1 MKNYIL
7 LFVLLLVSGSFSS
20 AQKLKPPKKLLKGTL
35 DNGLTYYIYPNQK
48 PKEEA
53 VYRLFIKSGSLFE
66 TEEQRGLAHFL
77 EHMAFN
83 GTKHFPGNELTA
95 FLESKGAK
103 FGADLNAHT
112 SMNETVYKL
121 QLPSSDPAFVD
132 STIMILADWA
142 GGLLLDSTEVE
153 DERGVI
159 LSEWLLRVGPKYD
172 AQNAFL
178 LELLNNSRYSQR
190 LTIGDTAVI
199 RNFPLEDLQNYY
211 EKWYDPSI
219 MAVAV
224 AGDVD
229 VNQVKKSI
237 RKYFSNLP
245 SSLNGE
251 LPEYHIPDYDK
262 VEVKTVS
269 HESLDGVELN
279 VIQLLDQPVAVVSIK
294 EYPEYLQRTL
304 LNRLI
309 KARFAELSFLN
320 PAYKK
325 ASYSYSSFLNTKG
338 ALLGSVELTPT
349 KIKDGIIDF
358 AGKSEQMFAY
368 GFTSGEIQKAKTIY
382 INELRR
388 KAESNEPNLSSSLI
402 NEIYSN
408 FYVGNK
414 IVSAKDEYKLALK
427 YIDAIDSAKLC
438 NRLHELR
445 APNKTHYLITTFD
458 KAKDE
463 IPSKTALI
471 AIFDSIRTSN
481 VQPYENNLKIP
492 ENLLQ
497 KEPVAGRI
505 VKTKHLDEID
515 ADQLT
520 LSNGAVVTFKSSSLS
535 PDHVMLS
542 GFKKGGLYSL
552 DSTDYISGLYAG
564 PIVGLS
570 GAGDFSRQ
578 ELSRFLAGSSVST
591 RFIIEKTRVGI
602 GAGCNIEDLERL
614 FQLLYLKWTSPR
626 IDTAI
631 FDQTKSKAIESYQTR
646 NETPTTLFY
655 EDLNLLLNGD
665 NYTTRT
671 VTDARIEKELQLNRI
686 LPLFESQFNSV
697 RGFNFVIIGDCSLKE
712 IKPYIE
718 KYIGALSGDISQNND
733 YHYTYPKS
741 ITRETSVIQNV
752 GDNAKST
759 VSLIFQSNKEITD
772 YSKTKL
778 LNDITSE
785 IIRARLLEVLR
796 EKMGMIY
803 SVSVQMSETRF
814 PSDLRRT
821 SIRFSCKPEDVDTL
835 IEATLEQLKLMG
847 QHPEDL
853 DLKLADVKQNQIK
866 DWNLNKQRIT
876 YWSGGIRNNLFNNE
890 NDWRFLT
897 EFDLVIEKI
906 NAESISKNIQQELL
920 QVPMIKAVLNPDPNQ
935 NNKEI
940 QSTN

>member
-1 MKNYIL
+1 MRNFIL
-7 LFVLLLVSGSFSS
+7 LFTVLLVSGSFSS
-20 AQKLKPPKKLLKGTL
+20 AQKLTPPKKLVKGTL
-35 DNGLTYYIYPNQK
+35 DNGLTYYIYPNQN
-48 PKEEA
+48 PKGEA

-178 LELLNNSRYSQR
+178 LELLNNSRYSER

-199 RNFPLEDLQNYY
+199 NNFPLEDLRNYY

-219 MAVAV
+219 MAVAI

-251 LPEYHIPDYDK
+251 LPEYHISDYDK
-262 VEVKTVS
+262 VKVKTVS

-279 VIQLLDQPVAVVSIK
+279 VIQLLDQPAAVVSIK

-309 KARFAELSFLN
+309 KARFAELSFSN

-358 AGKSEQMFAY
+358 AAKSEQMFTY

-388 KAESNEPNLSSSLI
+388 KAESKEPNLSSALI
-402 NEIYSN
+402 NEIYSD

-414 IVSAKDEYKLALK
+414 IVSAKDEYKLVLK
-427 YIDAIDSAKLC
+427 YINTIDSSKLC
-438 NRLHELR
+438 NQLHELR
-445 APNKTHYLITTFD
+445 SPYKTHYLITAFD

-463 IPSKTALI
+463 IPSETALI

-481 VQPYENNLKIP
+481 VQPYENNLEIP

-505 VKTKHLDEID
+505 VKTKHMDEID

-520 LSNGAVVTFKSSSLS
+520 LSNGAVVTFKSSALS
-535 PDHVMLS
+535 PDDIMLS

-564 PIVGLS
+564 SIVGLS

-578 ELSRFLAGSSVST
+578 ELSRFLAGSSIST

-602 GAGCNIEDLERL
+602 GAKSNIEDLERL

-626 IDTAI
+626 IDTAT

-655 EDLNLLLNGD
+655 EDINLLLNGN
-665 NYTTRT
+665 NYTTQT
-671 VTDARIEKELQLNRI
+671 VTDTRLEKELQLNRI
-686 LPLFESQFNSV
+686 LPLYRAQFNSAN
-697 RGFNFVIIGDCSLKE
+697 GFEFVVIGDCSLKE

-718 KYIGALSGDISQNND
+718 KYIGGLPGGITKNSD
-733 YHYTYPKS
+733 YQYTYPKS
-741 ITRETSVIQNV
+741 LANDTSLVGNV
-752 GDNAKST
+752 GDDAKST
-759 VSLIFQSNKEITD
+759 VSLVFQSNKEITG

-803 SVSVQMSETRF
+803 SVSVQMSETKY

-821 SIRFSCKPEDVDTL
+821 SIRFSCKPDDVNTL
-835 IEATLEQLKLMG
+835 IEATLEQLKRMA
-847 QHPEDL
+847 QHPETL
-853 DLKLADVKQNQIK
+853 ELKLADVKQNQIK
-866 DWNLNKQRIT
+866 DWNLDKQRIT
-876 YWSGGIRNNLFNNE
+876 YWSGGIRNNLYNEE

-897 EFDLVIEKI
+897 EFDEVVEQI
-906 NAESISKNIQQELL
+906 NAESISENIQKELL
-920 QVPMIKAVLNPDPNQ
+920 QVSLIKAVLNPDPNQ
-935 NNKEI
+935 NKKEI

>member
-1 MKNYIL
+1 M
-7 LFVLLLVSGSFSS
+7 V
-20 AQKLKPPKKLLKGTL
+20 KGTL
-35 DNGLTYYIYPNQK
+35 DNGLTYYIYPNKK
-48 PKEEA
+48 PKGEA

-103 FGADLNAHT
+103 FGTDLNAHT

-142 GGLLLDSTEVE
+142 GGLLLDSNEVE
-153 DERGVI
+153 GERGVI
-159 LSEWLLRVGPKYD
+159 LSEWLLKEGPKYE

-178 LELLNNSRYSQR
+178 LELLNNSRYSDR

-199 RNFPLEDLQNYY
+199 KNFPLEDLRNYY

-229 VNQVKKSI
+229 VAKVKKSI
-237 RKYFSNLP
+237 KKYFSDMP
-245 SSLNGE
+245 SSLNGV
-251 LPEYHIPDYDK
+251 LPKHPISDYDK
-262 VEVKTVS
+262 VEIKTVS

-279 VIQLLDQPVAVVSIK
+279 VIQLLEQPAAVATEK
-294 EYPEYLQRTL
+294 EYPAYLQRTL
-304 LNRLI
+304 LNLLI
-309 KARFAELSFLN
+309 RARFLERSFSD
-320 PAYKK
+320 PAYKD
-325 ASYSYSSFLNTKG
+325 ASYSYSRFLNCKG
-338 ALLGSVELTPT
+338 VLMGSVELTPT
-349 KIKDGIIDF
+349 KIKAGIIDF
-358 AGKSEQMFAY
+358 ANASEQMFVH
-368 GFTSGEIQKAKTIY
+368 GFTSDEILKVKTMY
-382 INELRR
+382 INKLRH
-388 KAESNEPNLSSSLI
+388 KAESKETNSSSHLI
-402 NEIYSN
+402 NDIYSD

-414 IVSAKDEYKLALK
+414 IVSVKDEYKLALK
-427 YIDAIDSAKLC
+427 YIDAIDSSKFC
-438 NRLHELR
+438 NQLHELR

-463 IPSKTALI
+463 IPSKTTLI
-471 AIFDSIRTSN
+471 SIFDSIRTSN
-481 VQPYENNLKIP
+481 IQPYQYAVKVP

-505 VKTKHLDEID
+505 VNTKHLEEID

-535 PDHVMLS
+535 PDDLILS

-552 DSTDYISGLYAG
+552 DSTDYISGLYTRS
-564 PIVGLS
+564 IVGLS

-578 ELSRFLAGSSVST
+578 ELSRFLAGNSARASFMV
-591 RFIIEKTRVGI
+591 EKTRVGI
-602 GAGCNIEDLERL
+602 GANSNIEDLESL

-626 IDTAI
+626 IDSAT
-631 FDQTKSKAIESYQTR
+631 FEQTKSEAIESYQTR

-655 EDLNLLLNGD
+655 KDLSRLLNGD

-671 VTDARIEKELQLNRI
+671 VTDTRLEKELQLNRI
-686 LPLFESQFNSV
+686 LPLYKSQFSSAT
-697 RGFNFVIIGDCSLKE
+697 GFEFVIIGDCSLKE

-718 KYIGALSGDISQNND
+718 KYIGGLPGGIRKSDD
-733 YHYTYPKS
+733 YQYTYPKS
-741 ITRETSVIQNV
+741 PVNDTSLIADV

-759 VSLIFQSNKEITD
+759 VSLVFQSNKKITG

-785 IIRARLLEVLR
+785 IIQARLLEVLR

-803 SVSVQMSETRF
+803 SVGVQMSETKY

-821 SIRFSCKPEDVDTL
+821 NIRFSCKPDDVNTL
-835 IEATLEQLKLMG
+835 IEATLEQLRLMA
-847 QHPEDL
+847 QHPENL
-853 DLKLADVKQNQIK
+853 ELKLADVKQNQVK
-866 DWNLNKQRIT
+866 EWDLDKQSIT
-876 YWSGGIRNNLFNNE
+876 YWSSGIRNKLFNNE

-897 EFDLVIEKI
+897 EFDRIIEQI
-906 NAESISKNIQQELL
+906 TAESISENIQKELL
-920 QVPMIKAVLNPDPNQ
+920 QTPLIKAVLNPDPNQ

-940 QSTN
+940 QSIN

>member
-1 MKNYIL
+1 MRNFIL
-7 LFVLLLVSGSFSS
+7 LFIILLVSSVFSS
-20 AQKLKPPKKLLKGTL
+20 AQELKPPKKLVKGTL
-35 DNGLTYYIYPNQK
+35 DNGLTYYIYPNKK
-48 PKEEA
+48 PEGEA

-83 GTKHFPGNELTA
+83 GTRHFPGNSLTA

-121 QLPSSDPAFVD
+121 QLPSTDPAFVD

-159 LSEWLLRVGPKYD
+159 LSEWLLKVGPKYE

-178 LELLNNSRYSQR
+178 LELLNNSRYSRR

-199 RNFPLEDLQNYY
+199 KNFPLEDLQAYY
-211 EKWYDPSI
+211 QKWYDPSI

-229 VNQVKKSI
+229 VAKVKKSI
-237 RKYFSNLP
+237 KKYFSHMP
-245 SSLNGE
+245 SSLNGV
-251 LPEYHIPDYDK
+251 LPKHLISDYDK
-262 VEVKTVS
+262 VEVKTIS

-279 VIQLLDQPVAVVSIK
+279 VIQLLEQPVAVTTEK
-294 EYPEYLQRTL
+294 EYPAYLQRTL
-304 LNRLI
+304 LNQLI
-309 KARFAELSFLN
+309 KARFAERSFSN

-349 KIKDGIIDF
+349 KIKAGIIDF
-358 AGKSEQMFAY
+358 AGASEQMFRY
-368 GFTSGEIQKAKTIY
+368 GFTSGEIKKAKTIY
-382 INELRR
+382 INGLKR
-388 KAESNEPNLSSSLI
+388 KAESKEPSLSSALI
-402 NEIYSN
+402 NEIYSE

-427 YIDAIDSAKLC
+427 YIDAIDSLKLC
-438 NRLHELR
+438 NQLRELHT
-445 APNKTHYLITTFD
+445 PDKTHYLVTAFD

-463 IPSKTALI
+463 IPSETALI
-471 AIFDSIRTSN
+471 SIFDSIRTSN
-481 VQPYENNLKIP
+481 IQPYQYAVEMP

-497 KEPVAGRI
+497 KEPLAGKI
-505 VKTKHLDEID
+505 VKTKRLEEID

-535 PDHVMLS
+535 PDDILLS
-542 GFKKGGLYSL
+542 AFRKGGLYAL
-552 DSTDYISGLYAG
+552 DSVDYVSGLYTG
-564 PIVGLS
+564 SIVGLS

-578 ELSRFLAGSSVST
+578 ELSRYLAGTSVSS
-591 RFIIEKTRVGI
+591 RFIIEKSRVGI
-602 GAGCNIEDLERL
+602 GAKSNIEDLELL

-631 FDQTKSKAIESYQTR
+631 FEQTKSKAIETYQTR
-646 NETPTTLFY
+646 NETPTTRFY
-655 EDLNLLLNGD
+655 EDFSLLLNGD

-671 VTDARIEKELQLNRI
+671 VTDTRLEKELQLNRI
-686 LPLFESQFNSV
+686 LPLFQSHYNSAQ
-697 RGFNFVIIGDCSLKE
+697 GFHFVFVGDCSLKE

-718 KYIGALSGDISQNND
+718 KYIGSLPGDTPENNG
-733 YHYTYPKS
+733 YQYTYS
-741 ITRETSVIQNV
+741 ETVANDTSFIQNV

-759 VSLIFQSNKEITD
+759 VSLMFQSNKKITD
-772 YSKTKL
+772 YNHTQL
-778 LNDITSE
+778 LNDITEE
-785 IIRARLLEVLR
+785 IVRARLLEVLR

-803 SVSVQMSETRF
+803 SVGVQMSQTKH

-835 IEATLEQLKLMG
+835 IATTMEQLRLLA
-847 QHPEDL
+847 QNPENL
-853 DLKLADVKQNQIK
+853 GLKLVDVKQNQLK
-866 DWNLNKQRIT
+866 DWQLDKQRIT
-876 YWSGGIRNNLFNNE
+876 YWSGGIRNKLFNNE
-890 NDWRFLT
+890 NSWEYLT
-897 EFDLVIEKI
+897 GFDRIIEQI
-906 NAESISKNIQQELL
+906 TVQSISENIQSELL
-920 QVPMIKAVLNPDPNQ
+920 QAPMVKAVLNPAPTPDDN
-935 NNKEI
+935 EI
-940 QSTN
+940 QSIN